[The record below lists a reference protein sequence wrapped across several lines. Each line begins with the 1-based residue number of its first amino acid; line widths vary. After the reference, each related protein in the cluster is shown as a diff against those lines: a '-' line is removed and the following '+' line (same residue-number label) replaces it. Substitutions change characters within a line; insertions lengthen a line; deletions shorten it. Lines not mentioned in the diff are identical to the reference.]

1 MPPTLATLVQNSAL
15 RLSVLAG
22 HDRLDASVRWAH
34 ASELADPT
42 PYMDGGELILFT
54 GLKLDAADPEVM
66 RAYVGKLVGK
76 GVVGLGFAAGVN
88 YEGVPQALIDACAA
102 ADLPL
107 LEVPR
112 RTPFIAISK
121 AVSADI
127 AAEQYRAVT
136 AGFDAQREMTRA
148 ALSREGPSA
157 LLARLASQV
166 DGWAALY
173 DASGTV
179 VATAPAWAVR
189 RAARFVGD
197 AERLRDRPAP
207 ASAVVSEADS
217 GDDRVELQS
226 IGTGRRAKAVLAV
239 GTAAPLGTAER
250 YAVNSAIALLTL
262 TTERSRALQEAEQRL
277 GAAVMKMLLV
287 GEGDHARAVA
297 GQLYGGLLDA
307 PMRVIVAE
315 PASAAAARYAH
326 ESITA
331 QSGAARAGFPAQAG
345 APVVP
350 ARLASSGPTGYLA
363 RAGEPCG
370 LTDLAASPG
379 GRSATAATSAPG
391 RAQTGRAQGGK
402 SQSGKA
408 SAGKPVAGRPSGAK
422 PAAGKASAARLSATA
437 HVSSTTGSAA
447 GPRPT
452 TGPATGQGPATG
464 HGLTTGHGSATG
476 QEPATGHGLP
486 GGPGSTTGAATGPR
500 PTTGQ
505 GPVPGST
512 GQGPVPGSSTSSGAA
527 AEGLRPAVPKP
538 STAVS
543 LPAPAPASAASGVV
557 VGPAGGGPQ
566 PDARDGGRL
575 DRIVWPLEELADAV
589 ETAAA
594 RSGEAV
600 LVVPDGARLV
610 VLASDGGAAV
620 AACAE
625 FAATAPSAQPGRR
638 PEGGAEEGLAIGVSA
653 PAGLPAAAVA
663 FKQADQALSVARR
676 RGVPLVEHEDVAAG
690 SVLPLLA
697 DDAVR
702 AFADGLLRSLREHDA
717 NGRGDLV
724 ASLRAWLSR
733 HGQWDAA
740 AAELGVHR
748 HTLRYRMRRVEE
760 ILGRSLDDP
769 DVRMELWLALK
780 ATS

>member
-1 MPPTLATLVQNSAL
+1 MPPTLATLVQHSAL

-22 HDRLDASVRWAH
+22 QDRLDAPVRWAH

-42 PYMDGGELILFT
+42 PYLDGGELLLITALQ
-54 GLKLDAADPEVM
+54 LDAEDTETM
-66 RAYVGKLVGK
+66 RGYVRQLAGK
-76 GVVGLGFAAGVN
+76 GVVGLGFAAGVHF
-88 YEGVPQALIDACAA
+88 EKVPDALVEACRLE
-102 ADLPL
+102 DLPL

-148 ALSREGPSA
+148 ALTHEGPSA
-157 LLARLASQV
+157 LLTKLASQV

-173 DASGTV
+173 DASGAV
-179 VATAPAWAVR
+179 VATAPTWAVR
-189 RAARFVGD
+189 RANRFVAD

-207 ASAVVSEADS
+207 ASAVVSETDS

-226 IGTGRRAKAVLAV
+226 VGSGRRAKAVLAV

-250 YAVNSAIALLTL
+250 YAVHSAIALLTL

-277 GAAVMKMLLV
+277 GAAVMRMLLS
-287 GEGDHARAVA
+287 GEADHARAVA

-315 PASAAAARYAH
+315 PAAGSAHR
-326 ESITA
+326 
-331 QSGAARAGFPAQAG
+331 
-345 APVVP
+345 
-350 ARLASSGPTGYLA
+350 
-363 RAGEPCG
+363 
-370 LTDLAASPG
+370 AASRTASYARVG
-379 GRSATAATSAPG
+379 G
-391 RAQTGRAQGGK
+391 
-402 SQSGKA
+402 
-408 SAGKPVAGRPSGAK
+408 
-422 PAAGKASAARLSATA
+422 
-437 HVSSTTGSAA
+437 
-447 GPRPT
+447 
-452 TGPATGQGPATG
+452 
-464 HGLTTGHGSATG
+464 
-476 QEPATGHGLP
+476 E
-486 GGPGSTTGAATGPR
+486 AATGA
-500 PTTGQ
+500 PTLITTPEGL
-505 GPVPGST
+505 GMPVPA
-512 GQGPVPGSSTSSGAA
+512 PDDVP
-527 AEGLRPAVPKP
+527 
-538 STAVS
+538 
-543 LPAPAPASAASGVV
+543 PAPLTGA
-557 VGPAGGGPQ
+557 
-566 PDARDGGRL
+566 L
-575 DRIVWPLEELADAV
+575 DQLADAV

-594 RSGEAV
+594 RNGEAV
-600 LVVPDGARLV
+600 LVVPDGTRLV
-610 VLASDGGAAV
+610 VLAADGGAAV
-620 AACAE
+620 TACARYAAACAE
-625 FAATAPSAQPGRR
+625 AESADSPGGSG
-638 PEGGAEEGLAIGVSA
+638 PGNGSHGNGGNGNGGAEETAVIGVSA
-653 PAGLPAAAVA
+653 PAGLPAVAVA

-690 SVLPLLA
+690 SILPLLS

-702 AFADGLLRSLREHDA
+702 AFADGLLRALREHDA

-740 AAELGVHR
+740 AADLGVHR